1 LVSIPN
7 PGVAPSAEPP
17 SGDDQVIKPIINVTR
32 ERLERPLRAPDVELV
47 GRVQDSA
54 FKEEQWLICFEDTH
68 YIQATPLL
76 YHVLLYADGTRTLGE
91 IAREIERQLGIE
103 ITGDDVDWLVR
114 NKLIPSGLLDVGLED
129 LGDGPRPAE
138 IPVLGLRWRIPLLPY
153 EWTVPFTDP
162 LKYLYWPPLMVAVV
176 IAAIAIN
183 IWLFVDGSVFASAEA
198 LLYRPELILLLF
210 VLDTISTLFHEFG
223 HAAALRRAKARYG
236 WIGFA
241 LYIIFPVF
249 YTDVTHIYRL
259 NRRER
264 IRVDLGGMY
273 FELIM
278 MVIFYTCY
286 LVTGHGIFLIAIVL
300 TTLSFL
306 QQFTPFLR
314 FDGYYTVADIMGI
327 NEPLSI
333 VKPFL
338 RDRIP
343 WPRGR
348 QKSLPD
354 MRTGAK
360 IAFSFYLAAVVAFLT
375 YPLFIGAFAGRQ
387 FATTMYES
395 GRFLL
400 TQSITYWSNGDILWG
415 MVSTLQFCLWA
426 LIPLGISLF
435 LLTLIRHFWIGG
447 RALVMAILAR
457 FQQDP
462 APKGQETT

>member
-1 LVSIPN
+1 LVSVPN
-7 PGVAPSAEPP
+7 SGVASSAEAP
-17 SGDDQVIKPIINVTR
+17 SGDDQVIKPIVSITR
-32 ERLERPLRAPDVELV
+32 ERLERPLLAPDVELV

-54 FKEEQWLICFEDTH
+54 FKEEQWLICFEDNH

-76 YHVLLYADGTRTLGE
+76 YHVLLYADGTRTHSE
-91 IAREIERQLGIE
+91 IAREIESQLETE

-114 NKLIPSGLLDVGLED
+114 TKLIPSGLLDLGLED

-138 IPVLGLRWRIPLLPY
+138 IPVLGLRWRVPLLPY
-153 EWTVPFTDP
+153 EWTVPITDP

-183 IWLFVDGSVFASAEA
+183 IWLFVDATVIASAEA
-198 LLYRPELILLLF
+198 LLYQPELILLIF

-223 HAAALRRAKARYG
+223 HAAALRRAKVRYG

-278 MVIFYTCY
+278 MVIFYVCY
-286 LVTGHGIFLIAIVL
+286 LATGHGIFLIAILL

-343 WPRGR
+343 WPRDR

-360 IAFSFYLAAVVAFLT
+360 IAFSFYLLAVVAFLT

-387 FATTMYES
+387 FATTIYES
-395 GRFLL
+395 GRYLL
-400 TQSITYWSNGDILWG
+400 TQSITYWSNGEILWG
-415 MVSTLQFCLWA
+415 VVSTMQFLLWA

-435 LLTLIRHFWIGG
+435 LLTLTRHFG
-447 RALVMAILAR
+447 RAGIGLAR
-457 FQQDP
+457 IIWRRLANTP
-462 APKGQETT
+462 VHTSQETS